1 MRRCSSREPLVNAS
15 QGLPRAGV
23 RSGCWRERQLRHL
36 LCVCLAIL
44 GVAGGCAHTQPGR
57 LRRSVEVPVIPQ
69 MRSFSWKAPQ
79 PTPRTQQFLR
89 RHDLVN
95 AQKRDPRSPIQTL
108 LDNAGQETGAD
119 RSYVLS
125 ELAFL
130 AATDLEAKGRSDEAL
145 EYYGLSVAK
154 AYEYLLSDDLA
165 DARNPYDPR
174 FRQASDLY
182 NGALENALRIVRHRQ
197 QLKPGTVIQ
206 LGSGILDF
214 EVHLDCQGPW
224 TAEDIAELKFVSDF
238 ELQGL
243 KNHYRTYGLGV
254 PLIAVLNRE
263 AASGP
268 ARRYYSPGVSFP
280 ATAFLRVEPTL
291 ESPVSGKTKY
301 VGRLEM
307 YDPLRST
314 DIAVQERL
322 VPLET
327 DLSTP
332 LAYTLNDPS
341 FKRANNAIKGL
352 LNLEE
357 SQKNQGLYL
366 LEPYDPEKIP
376 VLMIHGL
383 YSSLNTWMEMFN
395 DLRGTPEIRDHY
407 QFWFY
412 QYPTGQPFL
421 LTAAQLRREL
431 KDARAALAPDS
442 SPSPLDEMVFVGHS
456 MGGLIARL
464 QTLESGD
471 RFESLAEDIP
481 GGLMLAEQEGTEETL
496 GHLFRFHPNPS
507 VQRVVTI
514 ASPHHGSAFA
524 NGATQWLARRLIRL
538 PDVLLIPRD
547 ALLQA
552 KNGQHRP
559 TRDSW
564 AIQTSIDALSP
575 ASPILEAMQEAP
587 AADWVR
593 YHNIVGR
600 VADQGILS
608 KVAKDSDGVVSLAS
622 AHLDAAESELEVECD
637 HVNIHRHPRT
647 ILEVQRILLQHL
659 HDRVSRVV
667 PAGGG

>member
-1 MRRCSSREPLVNAS
+1 
-15 QGLPRAGV
+15 
-23 RSGCWRERQLRHL
+23 
-36 LCVCLAIL
+36 
-44 GVAGGCAHTQPGR
+44 
-57 LRRSVEVPVIPQ
+57 VEVPVIPQ
-69 MRSFSWKAPQ
+69 VRSLFWKSPQ

-89 RHDLVN
+89 RYDLVT
-95 AQKRDPRSPIQTL
+95 AQRRDPRSPIRTL
-108 LDNAGQETGAD
+108 LENPGQETGAD
-119 RSYVLS
+119 QAYVLS

-130 AATDLEAKGRSDEAL
+130 AAYDLEAKGNSNAAL

-154 AYEYLLSDDLA
+154 AYEYLLADDLA

-182 NGALENALRIVRHRQ
+182 NGALENALRIVKKRQ

-206 LGSGILDF
+206 LGSETLDL
-214 EVHLDCQGPW
+214 EIHLDCHGPW
-224 TAEDIAELKFVSDF
+224 KAEDIAELKFVSDY

-254 PLIAVLNRE
+254 PLVAVLNRE

-268 ARRYYSPGVSFP
+268 AQRYYSPGVSFP
-280 ATAFLRVEPTL
+280 ATAFLRVQ
-291 ESPVSGKTKY
+291 PVAGSAEGGRGRY
-301 VGRLEM
+301 VGRLEI

-314 DIAVQERL
+314 DITIQDRL
-322 VPLET
+322 IPLET

-366 LEPYDPEKIP
+366 LEPYDPDKIP

-431 KDARAALAPDS
+431 KDARSALEPS
-442 SPSPLDEMVFVGHS
+442 GEPSPLDEMVFVGHS

-464 QTLESGD
+464 QTLESED
-471 RFESLAEDIP
+471 RFEPLAADIP
-481 GGLMLAEQEGTEETL
+481 GGLLLAQHEGTEQSL
-496 GHLFRFHPNPS
+496 RHLFRFHPNPS

-552 KNGQHRP
+552 KDGQEHP
-559 TRDSW
+559 SRDSW
-564 AIQTSIDALSP
+564 AMQTSLDALSP

-587 AADWVR
+587 AAEWVR

-600 VADQGILS
+600 IAEQGILS

-622 AHLDAAESELEVECD
+622 AHLDAAESELVVECD

-659 HDRVSRVV
+659 REQSSQVV
-667 PAGGG
+667 PAGGR

>member
-1 MRRCSSREPLVNAS
+1 MS
-15 QGLPRAGV
+15 
-23 RSGCWRERQLRHL
+23 L
-36 LCVCLAIL
+36 LCVLL
-44 GVAGGCAHTQPGR
+44 GVVWLAAGCAHTQPGR

-69 MRSFSWKAPQ
+69 VRSLFWKTPE

-89 RHDLVN
+89 RHDLVA
-95 AQKRDPRSPIQTL
+95 AQKRDPRSPIRAILQ
-108 LDNAGQETGAD
+108 APGEETGAD
-119 RSYVLS
+119 QAYVLS

-130 AATDLEAKGRSDEAL
+130 AAYDLEAKGRSDEAL

-154 AYEYLLSDDLA
+154 SYEYLLGDELA
-165 DARNPYDPR
+165 DVRNPYDPR

-182 NGALENALRIVRHRQ
+182 NGALENALRIVKHRQ

-206 LGSGILDF
+206 LGSELVELEI
-214 EVHLDCQGPW
+214 HLDCQGPW
-224 TAEDIAELKFVSDF
+224 TAEDIAELKFVSDY

-263 AASGP
+263 AVSGP
-268 ARRYYSPGVSFP
+268 AQRYYSPGVSFP
-280 ATAFLRVEPTL
+280 ATAFLHVEAAG
-291 ESPVSGKTKY
+291 ESSGGTQGETPGPGKRRY

-314 DIAVQERL
+314 DIAVHDRL

-357 SQKNQGLYL
+357 SQKIQGLYL
-366 LEPYDPEKIP
+366 LEPYDPDKIP

-383 YSSLNTWMEMFN
+383 FSSLNTWMEMFN

-431 KDARAALAPDS
+431 KDARATLAPHGS
-442 SPSPLDEMVFVGHS
+442 SPVDEMVFVGHS

-471 RFESLAEDIP
+471 RFEPLAQDIP
-481 GGLMLAEQEGTEETL
+481 GGLALAGHEDTEPAV

-514 ASPHHGSAFA
+514 ASPHRGSDFA

-547 ALLQA
+547 ALLQGKDGRQPA
-552 KNGQHRP
+552 S
-559 TRDSW
+559 RDSW

-587 AADWVR
+587 AGEWVR
-593 YHNIVGR
+593 YHKIVGR
-600 VADQGILS
+600 VAEQGILS

-622 AHLDAAESELEVECD
+622 AHLDAAESELVVECD

-659 HDRVSRVV
+659 QDRSSRVV
-667 PAGGG
+667 PAGADGDLPVSDRDLGPPSRRKHPGS